1 MSAPLPS
8 MPPISAVRSPASPPL
23 PAGLKDATAA
33 SQSTAPAKE
42 SYSALGPGGLKNT
55 DNNHPMQSPT
65 PPPKLPELVVSP
77 NNSSTSSPTTT
88 PGRAP
93 AQLALLLSNALADV
107 DALKGALADEKR
119 RTSRAERLLQI
130 FHPND
135 LSMNEQTSDGAM
147 KAILDAEARA
157 DRAER
162 ERDDALHALH
172 SLSNHFAELERYE
185 SSLSLRASD
194 ARSAFTRL
202 LAGITA
208 SHPPPA
214 SSPILSGSPPALSLP
229 TLPPPLPTPSLNS
242 VPSQR
247 LNTTVPPPSSL
258 LSRYTRSL
266 PQAAPTFPSSSYSHG
281 TSHARQSSLT
291 HGSTFSCLPLPPP
304 PSASGLGSGLIGALP
319 APPSSSSSS
328 FSVPAK
334 RSHRTRST
342 RRLDD
347 GLADAGV
354 WEDSKR
360 RRMGNWDMDVD
371 EPNASHLEQPLPYPH
386 HQPSLSAQ
394 PTQRVFEHDRDH
406 LQHQQPYTRS
416 SAPYPP
422 RYEEQREVNGNGPAS
437 ANGMVRLDARELVRD
452 AKERERREKGYH
464 PRHKDGETN
473 RKSRRS
479 ASRSSWGSSRSIDEM
494 LLETATDGERGRR
507 DSGLPSPRG
516 QQNFGNFPTQAHLQ
530 DAGTALPPL
539 SGTREH
545 KSERIGFHSS
555 QPSSGSMSGVNGLVE
570 KEKPVKVPAT
580 QLMTLGP
587 GGVVVSGGGQ
597 AASAIPGGGFP
608 PYNEAGQRI
617 CRQCGVPGRYKDGK
631 CVEKW
636 GPGPEG
642 PGTVCDK
649 CRKKM
654 KRVERRGTLDGSV
667 AAAQHQAFLAQRQSQ
682 PQLSSQGN
690 AITMAPSHSSS
701 HNQSRTSLRSD
712 TLVVDPSGLEISSSS
727 QSKNGRKSSWIAG
740 EDRAEVNG
748 KPRDWREK
756 DERSRG
762 GSRCSHSPA
771 LSYHSSSLRQSQG
784 RDHGRVLTPPYITS
798 ISTREQDDENAEEE
812 EEYGRDGNGELDV
825 DAELAHAAD
834 VVDSRKSMS
843 RTSVHYSSSSS
854 LSLSSDGT
862 RTGAPNG
869 SNRPPR
875 SASRGSSSSAA
886 TTDENSRSKK
896 GLTNAPNGAS
906 NLRRIP
912 LASDMTSPHIRRRD
926 TQDELYED
934 DEDGDADADADADA
948 EIMDAVNATMKI
960 EE

>member
-1 MSAPLPS
+1 MSAPLPP
-8 MPPISAVRSPASPPL
+8 MPPVSAVRSPASSPH

-33 SQSTAPAKE
+33 SQSTASAKE
-42 SYSALGPGGLKNT
+42 SYSALAPGGLKNNVI
-55 DNNHPMQSPT
+55 DHPMQSPT
-65 PPPKLPELVVSP
+65 PPPPKLPELVVSP
-77 NNSSTSSPTTT
+77 NNSLTSSSTTT

-93 AQLALLLSNALADV
+93 AQLALMLSNALADV
-107 DALKGALADEKR
+107 DALKRALADEKR
-119 RTSRAERLLQI
+119 HTSRAERILQT

-135 LSMNEQTSDGAM
+135 LPMNEQVSEGAM

-162 ERDDALHALH
+162 ERDDALHVLH
-172 SLSNHFAELERYE
+172 SLSHHFAELKRYE

-202 LAGITA
+202 LSGITA

-214 SSPILSGSPPALSLP
+214 SSPTLSGSPPALSLP

-247 LNTTVPPPSSL
+247 LNTTVPPPPSLSSH
-258 LSRYTRSL
+258 YTRGL

-291 HGSTFSCLPLPPP
+291 HGSTFSSLPLPPP
-304 PSASGLGSGLIGALP
+304 PSASGLGSGLIGAFP
-319 APPSSSSSS
+319 APPSSSSS

-334 RSHRTRST
+334 RSHRSRST
-342 RRLDD
+342 RGLDD
-347 GLADAGV
+347 GLADATV

-371 EPNASHLEQPLPYPH
+371 EPHANHLEQPLPYPH

-422 RYEEQREVNGNGPAS
+422 RYDEQREVNGNTPTS

-479 ASRSSWGSSRSIDEM
+479 TSRSSWGSSRSIDEM

-507 DSGLPSPRG
+507 EGGPSSPRG
-516 QQNFGNFPTQAHLQ
+516 QQNLGNFPAQTHLQ
-530 DAGTALPPL
+530 DVGTALPPL
-539 SGTREH
+539 SATREH
-545 KSERIGFHSS
+545 KSEKIGFHSS
-555 QPSSGSMSGVNGLVE
+555 QPSNGSTSGVNGIVE

-597 AASAIPGGGFP
+597 AASAIPGGGYP

-682 PQLSSQGN
+682 SQLSSQGT
-690 AITMAPSHSSS
+690 AITLAPSHSSS
-701 HNQSRTSLRSD
+701 PNQSRTSLLSD
-712 TLVVDPSGLEISSSS
+712 TLVLDPSGHEISSS
-727 QSKNGRKSSWIAG
+727 SKNGRKSSWIAS
-740 EDRAEVNG
+740 EDRAEVNV

-756 DERSRG
+756 DERGRG

-784 RDHGRVLTPPYITS
+784 RDHRRVLTPPYITS

-812 EEYGRDGNGELDV
+812 GEYEREGNGELDV

-843 RTSVHYSSSSS
+843 RTSAHYSSSSS

-869 SNRPPR
+869 KSRPPR
-875 SASRGSSSSAA
+875 SASRGSSSSVAIA
-886 TTDENSRSKK
+886 DENSGPKK
-896 GLTNAPNGAS
+896 GLTNTPSGVS
-906 NLRRIP
+906 NLGRIP
-912 LASDMTSPHIRRRD
+912 LASGMTSPRIRRRD

-934 DEDGDADADADADA
+934 DEDGDADADADPDA
-948 EIMDAVNATMKI
+948 EIMDAVDATMKI

>member
-8 MPPISAVRSPASPPL
+8 MPPISAVRSPASPPHL
-23 PAGLKDATAA
+23 AGPKDATAA

-42 SYSALGPGGLKNT
+42 SYSALRPGGLKNN

-65 PPPKLPELVVSP
+65 PPPPKLPELVVSP
-77 NNSSTSSPTTT
+77 NNSSTSSPTTA

-93 AQLALLLSNALADV
+93 AQLALMLSNALADV

-119 RTSRAERLLQI
+119 RTSRAERLLQT

-208 SHPPPA
+208 LHLPPA
-214 SSPILSGSPPALSLP
+214 SPILSGSPPALSLP

-247 LNTTVPPPSSL
+247 LNTTVPLPPSLS
-258 LSRYTRSL
+258 SRYTRSL

-281 TSHARQSSLT
+281 ASHARESSLT

-342 RRLDD
+342 RGLDD
-347 GLADAGV
+347 GLADTGV
-354 WEDSKR
+354 WQDSKR

-437 ANGMVRLDARELVRD
+437 VNGMVRLDARELVRD

-479 ASRSSWGSSRSIDEM
+479 ASRSSWGSSSRSIDEM

-507 DSGLPSPRG
+507 DGGLPSPRG

-539 SGTREH
+539 SATREH

-682 PQLSSQGN
+682 PQLSSQGTT
-690 AITMAPSHSSS
+690 IPMAPSS
-701 HNQSRTSLRSD
+701 NQSRTSLRSD
-712 TLVVDPSGLEISSSS
+712 TLVLDPSGRETSSSS
-727 QSKNGRKSSWIAG
+727 QSKNTRKLSWIAG
-740 EDRAEVNG
+740 EDRAEVSG
-748 KPRDWREK
+748 KARDRGEK

-762 GSRCSHSPA
+762 GPSRSHSPA
-771 LSYHSSSLRQSQG
+771 LSHHSSSLRQRQG
-784 RDHGRVLTPPYITS
+784 QDLRRVPTPPNITS
-798 ISTREQDDENAEEE
+798 ISTREQDDENVEEE
-812 EEYGRDGNGELDV
+812 EEYERDGNGELDV

-834 VVDSRKSMS
+834 VADSRKSTS
-843 RTSVHYSSSSS
+843 RTSAHYSSSSS
-854 LSLSSDGT
+854 LSLSSDGA

-869 SNRPPR
+869 NSRPPR
-875 SASRGSSSSAA
+875 SDSRGSSSSVA
-886 TTDENSRSKK
+886 TADENSGSKK
-896 GLTNAPNGAS
+896 SPTSAPNGAS
-906 NLRRIP
+906 SLRRIP
-912 LASDMTSPHIRRRD
+912 LASDMALPRIRRRD

-934 DEDGDADADADADA
+934 DEGDDADADADPDA
-948 EIMDAVNATMKI
+948 EIMDAVDATMKI